1 MSVKIVQITDTH
13 LLDRPDD
20 RLRGWPVAR
29 SFRSVLNQAE
39 RHRPDYLL
47 LTGDLA
53 DTGSDAAYQQ
63 LADWLTPLQIPTFWI
78 PGNHDD
84 LAAMR
89 AVLKPP
95 IFLSSPAIA
104 LGNWQL
110 LLLDSTFP
118 NAEFGEGNL
127 SAETLHWLDATL
139 ALHGDRPTLIAL
151 HHHPVPTGI
160 HWVDEI
166 QVRNAEEFLAILDR
180 HPQVRAIVFGHIHR
194 ELERQRPSAAGSTV
208 HFYGCPSTCHQVVS
222 SESTPDEHQPGYRL
236 LTLDPDGTHVTAVY
250 RIATRSHDGGDRPT
264 EDYVSYPVAES

>member
-1 MSVKIVQITDTH
+1 MSIKIAQITDTH

-20 RLRGWPVAR
+20 LLRGWPVAR
-29 SFRSVLNQAE
+29 SLREVLERAA

-53 DTGSDAAYQQ
+53 DSGSVAAYQQ
-63 LADWLTPLQIPTFWI
+63 LADRLTPLQIPTFWL

-110 LLLDSTFP
+110 LLLDSTLP
-118 NAEFGEGNL
+118 NAEFGEGHL
-127 SAETLHWLDATL
+127 TTDTLDWLDATL
-139 ALHGDRPTLIAL
+139 ARHRDRPTLIAL
-151 HHHPVPTGI
+151 HHHPVSTGI
-160 HWVDEI
+160 DWVDGI
-166 QVRNAEEFLAILDR
+166 RVRNAEEFLAILDR
-180 HPQVRAIVFGHIHR
+180 HPQVRAIVFGHIHM
-194 ELERQRPSAAGSTV
+194 ELERQHLSAAGSTA
-208 HFYGCPSTCHQVVS
+208 HFYGCPSTCHQVIS
-222 SESTPDEHQPGYRL
+222 SESTPDERQPGYRL
-236 LTLDPDGTHVTAVY
+236 LALNPDGTHATAVY

-264 EDYVSYPVAES
+264 EDDVSYPAAEI